1 MNSTRALS
9 LRSAFFCLLVG
20 VTLLSSCKSGKKI
33 GGIRTDVFGPG
44 DCRNTQSLLDS
55 MKSHQFRFE
64 TLSSK
69 LDCDAKGDSMK
80 GSFEV
85 TLRMKRDSAIW
96 MNVTAAAG
104 LLHVAKILITQ
115 DSVFLVNYMDKGP
128 DFDGSYFRGDFSY
141 INRVLQSDFDFDMV
155 QSILLGNSATFYEE
169 NEKLH
174 SYGEDGK
181 CVLSTIR
188 KRKLK
193 RVVNRN
199 KELTKTD
206 SAQTIWM
213 DPTTQKI
220 ARLLFNDF
228 NARRSFDAAY
238 SDFALASNGMMIA
251 NKVKFQIKAE
261 KKLMLQMSYR
271 KINLNHTLEFPFS
284 IPEGYKRIFIKET
297 NGTVKEP
304 QGPR

>member
-1 MNSTRALS
+1 M
-9 LRSAFFCLLVG
+9 V
-20 VTLLSSCKSGKKI
+20 SCKSGKKI
-33 GGIRTDVFGPG
+33 TNIRAEVFRAG

-85 TLRMKRDSAIW
+85 TLRIRRDSAIW
-96 MNVTAAAG
+96 MDITALGG
-104 LLHVAKILITQ
+104 LYKVARILITI
-115 DSVFLVNYMDKGP
+115 DSVFFIDYVSKSPDNKGA
-128 DFDGSYFRGDFSY
+128 YFKGDYSY
-141 INRVLQSDFDFDMV
+141 INRMLQSDFDFEMV
-155 QSILLGNSATFYEE
+155 QSILIGNSATFYEE

-199 KELTKTD
+199 KELSKTD
-206 SAQTIWM
+206 SAQTIWI
-213 DPTTQKI
+213 DPDTHKI

-228 NARRSFDAAY
+228 NTRRSFDATY
-238 SDFALASNGMMIA
+238 SDFTPTNGMMVA
-251 NKVKFQIKAE
+251 NQARFQIKAE
-261 KKLMLQMSYR
+261 RNLMLKMNYR
-271 KINLNHTLEFPFS
+271 RIKLNHPLEFPFF
-284 IPEGYKRIFIKET
+284 IPEGYNRIYMKES
-297 NGTVKEP
+297 NGTAKEP
-304 QGPR
+304 GTPH